1 MNVPRHLARF
11 LPIAARIL
19 RRKRLPALLLAVSG
33 KAARRGGGKRGLG
46 ENLALLQS
54 LGLAWWRG
62 EYRAISGRAL
72 VSIVAG
78 LVYFLSPLDL
88 IPDFL
93 LGVGL
98 LDDVAV
104 LAWVMRTW
112 SSELDAFVAWRD
124 AQSDARRQQLERLP
138 DEAEIRSRSAP

>member
-11 LPIAARIL
+11 LPVAVRIL
-19 RRKRLPALLLAVSG
+19 RRRRLPALLLAVSG
-33 KAARRGGGKRGLG
+33 KAARRQAGKRGLG

-54 LGLAWWRG
+54 LCLAWWRG
-62 EYRAISGRAL
+62 EYRAVSNKAL
-72 VSIVAG
+72 VSVVAG
-78 LVYFLSPLDL
+78 LLYFLSPLDL

-93 LGVGL
+93 LGVGF

-104 LAWVMRTW
+104 LAWIMRTW
-112 SSELDAFVAWRD
+112 SHELDAFVAWRD
-124 AQSDARRQQLERLP
+124 AQPDTRRKQLERLP

>member
-1 MNVPRHLARF
+1 MNVPWHLARF

-33 KAARRGGGKRGLG
+33 KAARRGGKRGLG
-46 ENLALLQS
+46 ENLALLQA
-54 LGLAWWRG
+54 LCLAWWRG
-62 EYRAISGRAL
+62 EYRAISGKAL
-72 VSIVAG
+72 VSVVAG

-93 LGVGL
+93 PGLGL
-98 LDDVAV
+98 IDDVAV
-104 LAWVMRTW
+104 LAWIMRTW
-112 SSELDAFVAWRD
+112 SGELDAFVAWRD
-124 AQSDARRQQLERLP
+124 AQSATRRQQLERLP

>member
-11 LPIAARIL
+11 LPIAARTL

-33 KAARRGGGKRGLG
+33 KAARRGAGKRGLG
-46 ENLALLQS
+46 ESLALLQS
-54 LGLAWWRG
+54 LCLAWWRG
-62 EYRAISGRAL
+62 EYRAVSNKAL
-72 VSIVAG
+72 VSVVAG
-78 LVYFLSPLDL
+78 LLYFLSPLDL

-104 LAWVMRTW
+104 LAWIMRTW
-112 SSELDAFVAWRD
+112 GRELDAFVAWRD
-124 AQSDARRQQLERLP
+124 AQPELRRRQLERLP
-138 DEAEIRSRSAP
+138 DEAEIRSRSEP